1 MIDLLLT
8 KLAFSTVGTTLIT
21 IFLDKAMKIE
31 NIHFIQHLKI
41 EFNLYQSTRYL
52 SCEIINS

>member
-21 IFLDKAMKIE
+21 IFVDKAIKIE
-31 NIHFIQHLKI
+31 NIHFIHHLKI
-41 EFNLYQSTRYL
+41 ELTRYL
-52 SCEIINS
+52 SCEIVNS